1 MGLIP
6 KPAPSLER
14 IKIMNAGNEERYWR
28 ELKHQYAGMA
38 MQGILSNE
46 KMQQDLYKAFGKDES
61 MDITI
66 SEFAI
71 DIANTIVKKL
81 KEESKL

>member
-1 MGLIP
+1 
-6 KPAPSLER
+6 
-14 IKIMNAGNEERYWR
+14 
-28 ELKHQYAGMA
+28 